1 MDFMVPQHGEFLD
14 DVVRHC
20 ETEFDH
26 TLSDEMRTYPGYWRY
41 AVKHFTSFGFTPGGG
56 EVDDETWLS
65 LCYPNCALYLTEGDE
80 LLGFIHY
87 NQFRFIGDMT
97 VPLEVLASGELRRE
111 GSIQR
116 STYRKHEA
124 LTARYVPG
132 YRAMRELA
140 LTLPP
145 GGRGE
150 AGIETFDED
159 DGYIA
164 LLVVGKAHRG
174 RGYAPLLLNEC
185 CRRLAVRGVER
196 VFSHAAN
203 PASVR
208 AHSKA
213 GFEQLL
219 YIEPFYSDLGGTTL
233 MGRDLARLEDDG

>member
-1 MDFMVPQHGEFLD
+1 MEFMVPQHGEFLD
-14 DVVRHC
+14 EVVRQC
-20 ETEFDH
+20 EAEFDH
-26 TLSDEMRTYPGYWRY
+26 TTSAEARDYPGYWRY
-41 AVKHFTSFGFTPGGG
+41 AVKYFTSFGAPPGQG

-65 LCYPNCALYLTEGDE
+65 LCYPDCALYLTEGDE
-80 LLGFIHY
+80 LLGFVLY
-87 NQFRFIGDMT
+87 NKLCFSCDELI
-97 VPLEVLASGELRRE
+97 PLEVLASSELRSE
-111 GSIQR
+111 DSVQR

-132 YRAMRELA
+132 YRAMRELV

-150 AGIETFDED
+150 ASIETFDED
-159 DGYIA
+159 DGYIS
-164 LLVVGKAHRG
+164 LLVVGKEHRG
-174 RGYAPLLLNEC
+174 RGYAPLLLDEC
-185 CRRLAVRGVER
+185 CRRLAGRGVER
-196 VFSHAAN
+196 VFSHASN